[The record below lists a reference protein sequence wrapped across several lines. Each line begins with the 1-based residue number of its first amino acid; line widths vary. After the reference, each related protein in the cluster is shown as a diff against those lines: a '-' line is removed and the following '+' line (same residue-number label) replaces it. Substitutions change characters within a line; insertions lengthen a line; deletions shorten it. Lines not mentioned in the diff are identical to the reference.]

1 MSEQFKRNLYVQRTP
16 KNVRFIDNIHLAIDW
31 YLEPPNLLHQ
41 QYNPEMNYFCELPGT
56 EFFALVIDRN
66 YPASDFILVN
76 SLNKF
81 GKWIMA
87 ISSDSTIKEREG
99 GQEKIDALVSL
110 FCDATKFPSIN
121 IKPLQNNLFSWRKI
135 PNLSEHLIP
144 PSEELTK
151 KMFQMISQ
159 YNLKQKK

>member
-1 MSEQFKRNLYVQRTP
+1 
-16 KNVRFIDNIHLAIDW
+16 
-31 YLEPPNLLHQ
+31 
-41 QYNPEMNYFCELPGT
+41 MNYFCELPGT